1 MVFRDIEI
9 SMTQQCMF
17 FVYSIVLGAVC
28 GAVYDIFRI
37 FRVALRHNGTAV
49 FFEDVL
55 FCLICCVMLILFIFC
70 ANYGIVRWFSF
81 FGWAGGFYIYYMT
94 VGKMVISAAN
104 MIIGFIKNYII
115 YPAKRAVYF
124 VFSALLRFVSGMVR
138 VIKKYIYEL
147 RKYLRCRRIVRCAAK
162 GFGIKV

>member
-17 FVYSIVLGAVC
+17 FIYSIVLGVVC
-28 GAVYDIFRI
+28 GAVYDVFRI

-81 FGWAGGFYIYYMT
+81 FGWAGGFYVYYMT
-94 VGKMVISAAN
+94 AGRMVISAAHI
-104 MIIGFIKNYII
+104 IIGFIKKYII
-115 YPAKRAVYF
+115 YPVKRAAYL
-124 VFSALLRFVSGMVR
+124 VFSALLRFVSGMALR
-138 VIKKYIYEL
+138 LKKHIYEL
-147 RKYLRCRRIVRCAAK
+147 RKYILCRRLIRSASK